1 MRRLIGLTAGF
12 VCVAFL
18 AACGTTPK
26 TPDEKISD
34 VSDVPKASEVKDKPK
49 VEVSQEAKEA
59 FKNAVAMYRD
69 QKKTGVF
76 NYEAL
81 IGAFTGAL
89 DEDPKLAEAH
99 YNLGCIYEALR
110 DDPKAVEH
118 YKKALQINPGLGVAA
133 ANWGALL
140 MRHDKLDDALVVLKR
155 AMSKDAKN
163 SPVLLNMAAIY
174 QRKGQDEQALKSAAE
189 VLTRD
194 PTNVG
199 AYRIMASVY
208 YNRDDMD
215 MAHLI
220 CLRGLKVKDK
230 DPRLLNTLG
239 LVLLRKG
246 DVPAALANFRAAL
259 EQVPDMIPT
268 RFNVA
273 KIALDYKDFRVAED
287 EFRKILQYEP
297 DNRRAAIG
305 MGIAMW
311 AANKF
316 DEAKAHFETLTQ
328 QHTKDPV
335 PYYWLAVL
343 AAKNFNDKK
352 KAKEYLKKF
361 FDIGGSRISSDH
373 PAYELAKFI
382 KQQEEMDKKMAEMEK
397 KMAEEAAREEAEQ
410 KRLADARKKKLDEWW
425 AKTEKEGGVLPPAIL
440 NGAELPFVLVP
451 PAINPEVKNTIR
463 LFGMEW
469 KPVKK
474 VEIGKLRVKHKPLNK
489 YTIEILV
496 PPWLGFEAKS
506 DVYGAWDIMVTFK
519 DKKEDPMIF
528 GGGLWVGKPQPKPK
542 PEEKKGKA
550 PEEKGKPGKEP
561 KEEKGVKGGEGK
573 GEPKGPKGKGQEP
586 KEPKEPSEP
595 KEPGEPAP

>member
-1 MRRLIGLTAGF
+1 MRRLIGLTACV
-12 VCVAFL
+12 VCAAFIV
-18 AACGTTPK
+18 ACGTTPK

-34 VSDVPKASEVKDKPK
+34 VSDVPKASDVKDKPK
-49 VEVSQEAKEA
+49 VEVSEEAKEA

-69 QKKTGVF
+69 QKKTGVY

-140 MRHDKLDDALVVLKR
+140 MRHNKLDQALVVLKR
-155 AMSKDAKN
+155 AMSKDSKN

-174 QRKGQDEQALKSAAE
+174 QRKGEDEKALKSAAE

-194 PTNVG
+194 PGNVG

-239 LVLLRKG
+239 LVLLKKG

-316 DEAKAHFETLTQ
+316 DQAKAHFETLTQ
-328 QHTKDPV
+328 QHPKDPV

-352 KAKEYLKKF
+352 AAKELLKKF

-373 PAYELAKFI
+373 PAYGLAKFI
-382 KQQEEMDKKMAEMEK
+382 KQQEEMDRKMAEMEK
-397 KMAEEAAREEAEQ
+397 KIAAEAKAEEEKQKKLAA
-410 KRLADARKKKLDEWW
+410 KRKKLLDDWW
-425 AKTEKEGGVLPPAIL
+425 EETEKKGGVLPPAKL
-440 NGAELPFVLVP
+440 EGDQLPFILVP
-451 PAINPEVKNTIR
+451 PAINPEVKNKCR
-463 LFGMEW
+463 LFGWEW

-474 VEIGKLRVKHKPLNK
+474 VEIGKLRVKHKVLNK
-489 YTIEILV
+489 YTIEILI
-496 PPWLGFEAKS
+496 PAWLGFRENS

-528 GGGLWVGKPQPKPK
+528 GGGLWVGKPKPKPK
-542 PEEKKGKA
+542 PEEKKDKA
-550 PEEKGKPGKEP
+550 PKEKGKEEKEP
-561 KEEKGVKGGEGK
+561 KGKKGVKGGEGK
-573 GEPKGPKGKGQEP
+573 GPKGKEKKP
-586 KEPKEPSEP
+586 KEPKEPEEP

>member
-1 MRRLIGLTAGF
+1 MRKLFGLTTCLVCAAFF
-12 VCVAFL
+12 V
-18 AACGTTPK
+18 ACGTTPK
-26 TPDEKISD
+26 TPDEKIAD
-34 VSDVPKASEVKDKPK
+34 VSGVPSAAKVEDKPK
-49 VEVSQEAKEA
+49 VEVSAEAKEA
-59 FKNAVAMYRD
+59 FSNAVAMYRD
-69 QKKTGVF
+69 QKKTGAF

-81 IGAFTGAL
+81 IGAFTQAL

-110 DDPKAVEH
+110 DDPKAAGE

-140 MRHDKLDDALVVLKR
+140 MRHGKLDEALVVLKR
-155 AMSKDAKN
+155 AMSKDSKN

-174 QRKGQDEQALKSAAE
+174 QRKGDGEKALKSAAE

-194 PTNVG
+194 PGNVG

-208 YNRDDMD
+208 YHRDDMD

-246 DVPAALANFRAAL
+246 DVPGALANFRAAL

-273 KIALDYKDFRVAED
+273 KIALDYKDFRVAEQ

-297 DNRRAAIG
+297 ENRKAAIG
-305 MGIAMW
+305 MGIAMR
-311 AANKF
+311 AASKF

-328 QHTKDPV
+328 QHSKDPV

-343 AAKNFNDKK
+343 WAKDLSDIKK
-352 KAKEYLKKF
+352 GKEYLKKF
-361 FDIGGSRISSDH
+361 FDIGGSQISSDH
-373 PAYELAKFI
+373 PGYALAKYI
-382 KQQEEMDKKMAEMEK
+382 KQQDDMTRKMADMEK
-397 KMAEEAAREEAEQ
+397 KLAAEAKAEEEKQ
-410 KRLADARKKKLDEWW
+410 KKLADTRKQKLDEWW
-425 AKTEKEGGVLPPAIL
+425 QKTEKEGGVLPPAKL
-440 NGAELPFVLVP
+440 EGDKLPFILVP
-451 PAINPEVKNTIR
+451 PAINPEVKNKII

-474 VEIGKLRVKHKPLNK
+474 IEIGNIKVKFKQLNP
-489 YTIEILV
+489 YTLEILV
-496 PPWLGFEAKS
+496 LDWLGLRSK
-506 DVYGAWDIMVTFK
+506 DVYGAWDIMITFK

-528 GGGLWVGKPQPKPK
+528 GGGLWVGKPKPKPK
-542 PEEKKGKA
+542 PEEKAKAPEDKGKA
-550 PEEKGKPGKEP
+550 GKEP
-561 KEEKGVKGGEGK
+561 GEEKGVKGGKGPAETKGPEGK
-573 GEPKGPKGKGQEP
+573 KPEPREEP
-586 KEPKEPSEP
+586 DEP
-595 KEPGEPAP
+595 KEPGEPVP

>member
-1 MRRLIGLTAGF
+1 MMLPKRIPMRRLIGLTACCVCAAF
-12 VCVAFL
+12 VV
-18 AACGTTPK
+18 ACGTTPK
-26 TPDEKISD
+26 TPDEKIAD
-34 VSDVPKASEVKDKPK
+34 VSGVPPAAKVEDRPK
-49 VEVSQEAKEA
+49 VEVSEEAKEA
-59 FKNAVAMYRD
+59 FKNAVAMYQD

-76 NYEAL
+76 NYDAL

-110 DDPKAVEH
+110 DDPKAVDH

-140 MRHDKLDDALVVLKR
+140 MRHNKLDQALVVLKR

-174 QRKGQDEQALKSAAE
+174 QRKGQDDQALKSAAE

-220 CLRGLKVKDK
+220 CLRGLKVKEK

-297 DNRRAAIG
+297 DNRKAAIG
-305 MGIAMW
+305 RGIVMW

-316 DEAKAHFETLTQ
+316 EEVRAHFETLT
-328 QHTKDPV
+328 
-335 PYYWLAVL
+335 
-343 AAKNFNDKK
+343 
-352 KAKEYLKKF
+352 
-361 FDIGGSRISSDH
+361 
-373 PAYELAKFI
+373 
-382 KQQEEMDKKMAEMEK
+382 
-397 KMAEEAAREEAEQ
+397 
-410 KRLADARKKKLDEWW
+410 
-425 AKTEKEGGVLPPAIL
+425 
-440 NGAELPFVLVP
+440 
-451 PAINPEVKNTIR
+451 
-463 LFGMEW
+463 
-469 KPVKK
+469 
-474 VEIGKLRVKHKPLNK
+474 
-489 YTIEILV
+489 
-496 PPWLGFEAKS
+496 
-506 DVYGAWDIMVTFK
+506 
-519 DKKEDPMIF
+519 
-528 GGGLWVGKPQPKPK
+528 
-542 PEEKKGKA
+542 
-550 PEEKGKPGKEP
+550 
-561 KEEKGVKGGEGK
+561 
-573 GEPKGPKGKGQEP
+573 
-586 KEPKEPSEP
+586 
-595 KEPGEPAP
+595 

>member
-1 MRRLIGLTAGF
+1 MLMRKVSGLTACV
-12 VCVAFL
+12 VCAAFL

-34 VSDVPKASEVKDKPK
+34 VSGVPAASKAEGKPI
-49 VEVSQEAKEA
+49 VEVSPEAKEA
-59 FKNAVAMYRD
+59 FKGAVAMYRD

-76 NYEAL
+76 NYQAL
-81 IGAFTGAL
+81 IGAFTQAL
-89 DEDPKLAEAH
+89 EEDPKLAEAH

-110 DDPKAVEH
+110 DDPKAAEQ

-140 MRHDKLDDALVVLKR
+140 MRHDKLDQALVVMKR
-155 AMSKDAKN
+155 AMSKDSKN

-174 QRKGQDEQALKSAAE
+174 QRKGEDEKALKSAAE

-220 CLRGLKVKDK
+220 CLRGLKVKEK

-239 LVLLRKG
+239 LVLLKKG

-273 KIALDYKDFRVAED
+273 KIALDYKDYRVAEQ

-297 DNRRAAIG
+297 ENRRAAIG
-305 MGIAMW
+305 MGIAMR
-311 AANKF
+311 AASKF
-316 DEAKAHFETLTQ
+316 DEARAHFETLVQ
-328 QHTKDPV
+328 QHPRDPV

-343 AAKNFNDKK
+343 WAKDLNDTEKGK
-352 KAKEYLKKF
+352 VHLKKF

-373 PAYELAKFI
+373 PGYALAKYI
-382 KQQEEMDKKMAEMEK
+382 KQQDDMKEKMAAMEK
-397 KMAEEAAREEAEQ
+397 KMAEEAKQEEEKQRKLAE
-410 KRLADARKKKLDEWW
+410 ARKKKLDEAW
-425 AKTEKEGGVLPPAIL
+425 AKAEKEGGVLPPAKL
-440 NGAELPFVLVP
+440 EGDKLPFVVIP
-451 PAINPEVKNTIR
+451 PAIDPTVKNKVR

-474 VEIGKLRVKHKPLNK
+474 VEIGNIRVKHKQLNT
-489 YTIEILV
+489 YTLEILV
-496 PPWLGFEAKS
+496 LDWLGLRSK
-506 DVYGAWDIMVTFK
+506 DVYGAWDLMITFK
-519 DKKEDPMIF
+519 DKKEDPLIF
-528 GGGLWVGKPQPKPK
+528 AGGLWVGKPKPK
-542 PEEKKGKA
+542 PEEKKGKTT
-550 PEEKGKPGKEP
+550 EDKGKPGKEP
-561 KEEKGVKGGEGK
+561 KGKKGVKEGK
-573 GEPKGPKGKGQEP
+573 GGPEKGPKGKKGKKGKP
-586 KEPKEPSEP
+586 KEPDEP

>member
-1 MRRLIGLTAGF
+1 MRRLIGLIAGF
-12 VCVAFL
+12 VCMALVV
-18 AACGTTPK
+18 ACGTTPT

-34 VSDVPKASEVKDKPK
+34 VSDVPKAADAKDKPK

-69 QKKTGVF
+69 QKKTGLF
-76 NYEAL
+76 NYDVL

-89 DEDPKLAEAH
+89 EEDPKLAEAH

-110 DDPKAVEH
+110 DDPKAAEH

-140 MRHDKLDDALVVLKR
+140 MRHNKLDQALVVMKR
-155 AMSKDAKN
+155 AMSKDSKN

-174 QRKGQDEQALKSAAE
+174 QRKGEDEKALKSAAE

-220 CLRGLKVKDK
+220 CLRGLKVKEK

-273 KIALDYKDFRVAED
+273 KIALDYKDFRVAEE

-297 DNRRAAIG
+297 DDRKAAIG

-311 AANKF
+311 AASKF
-316 DEAKAHFETLTQ
+316 DEAKAHFETLIQ
-328 QHTKDPV
+328 QHPKDPV

-343 AAKNFNDKK
+343 AAKNFNDMKK
-352 KAKEYLKKF
+352 GKEYLKKF

-373 PAYELAKFI
+373 PGYELAKYI
-382 KQQEEMDKKMAEMEK
+382 KQQEDMAVKMAEMEK
-397 KMAEEAAREEAEQ
+397 KMAAEAKAEEEKQ
-410 KRLADARKKKLDEWW
+410 KKLADARKKKLDEWW
-425 AKTEKEGGVLPPAIL
+425 AKTEKEGGVLPPGKVPAE
-440 NGAELPFVLVP
+440 ELPFILVP
-451 PAINPEVKNTIR
+451 PAINPEVKNKIR

-469 KPVKK
+469 KPVQK
-474 VEIGKLRVKHKPLNK
+474 VEIGKLRVKHKPLNE

-496 PPWLGFEAKS
+496 PAWLGFQAKS

-528 GGGLWVGKPQPKPK
+528 GGGLWVGKPKPKPK
-542 PEEKKGKA
+542 PEEKKDKA
-550 PEEKGKPGKEP
+550 PKEKGKTDKEP
-561 KEEKGVKGGEGK
+561 KGKKGVKAGEGK
-573 GEPKGPKGKGQEP
+573 GKEKKP
-586 KEPKEPSEP
+586 KEPKEPEEP

>member
-1 MRRLIGLTAGF
+1 MRRLIGLTACV
-12 VCVAFL
+12 VCVTFVV
-18 AACGTTPK
+18 ACGTAPLK
-26 TPDEKISD
+26 PEDKIAD
-34 VSDVPKASEVKDKPK
+34 VSGVPAAAKVEDKPK
-49 VEVSQEAKEA
+49 VEVSEEAKEA
-59 FKNAVAMYRD
+59 FHNAVAMYRD

-81 IGAFTGAL
+81 IGAFTQAL

-99 YNLGCIYEALR
+99 YNLGCVYEALR

-118 YKKALQINPGLGVAA
+118 YKKALQINPALGVAA
-133 ANWGALL
+133 ANWGALM
-140 MRHDKLDDALVVLKR
+140 MRHNKLDEALVVLKR
-155 AMSKDAKN
+155 AMSKDSKN

-174 QRKGQDEQALKSAAE
+174 QRKGQDDQALKSAAE

-208 YNRDDMD
+208 YNRNDMD

-220 CLRGLKVKDK
+220 CLRGLKVKEK

-273 KIALDYKDFRVAED
+273 KIALDYKDFRVAEE

-297 DNRRAAIG
+297 DDRKAAIG
-305 MGIAMW
+305 LGIAMW

-316 DEAKAHFETLTQ
+316 EEAKTHFTTLTQ

-343 AAKNFNDKK
+343 AAKNFNDKAA
-352 KAKEYLKKF
+352 AKEYLKKF

-373 PAYELAKFI
+373 PAYALAKYI
-382 KQQEEMDKKMAEMEK
+382 KQQDEMDKKMKDMEVQ
-397 KMAEEAAREEAEQ
+397 MAKEEKERQEKEQ
-410 KRLADARKKKLDEWW
+410 KLADARKKKLDEWW
-425 AKTEKEGGVLPPAIL
+425 QETEKAGGVLPPAKL
-440 NGAELPFVLVP
+440 EGDKLPFVLVP
-451 PAINPEVKNTIR
+451 PAINPEVKNKIK

-474 VEIGKLRVKHKPLNK
+474 IEIGNIKVKFKQLNQ
-489 YTIEILV
+489 YTLEILV
-496 PPWLGFEAKS
+496 LDWLGLRSK
-506 DVYGAWDIMVTFK
+506 DVYGAWDIMITFK
-519 DKKEDPMIF
+519 DKKEDPLIF

-542 PEEKKGKA
+542 PEEKKEGKT
-550 PEEKGKPGKEP
+550 PEDKGKPGKEP
-561 KEEKGVKGGEGK
+561 GEKKGVKGGK
-573 GEPKGPKGKGQEP
+573 DQGEPQDAKAKEGEP
-586 KEPKEPSEP
+586 AETGEP